1 MAQLRRRS
9 DIHARNTGKNSRRRT
24 VGGKRP
30 GAGRWG
36 SAFIQCQV
44 CQHPERSRVD
54 YLIASGT
61 AQAAIARQYGFP
73 TTSLNRHWKM
83 HVSERYKQMVGASHI
98 ESFDT
103 LLANATAANSESVDT
118 LNLLVR
124 GHSQM
129 WALAMEAAD
138 HKTMGLHASRIL
150 QALEIRC
157 KITLELA
164 PSGNLT
170 VNNFLMRDAAELV
183 NTLRGNEDAVT
194 RIEQWYQWRTQDKL
208 IEAEI
213 ERAEVDQAAE

>member
-1 MAQLRRRS
+1 MAQVRKRDR
-9 DIHARNTGKNSRRRT
+9 IHSSNSAKHVMKRT
-24 VGGKRP
+24 RGGKRH

-36 SAFIQCQV
+36 SAFIQCQI

-61 AQAAIARQYGFP
+61 GQAAVARQFGFP
-73 TTSLNRHWKM
+73 TTSINRHFKM
-83 HVSERYKQMVGASHI
+83 HVSERYKAMVGASHI
-98 ESFDT
+98 ESFET
-103 LLANATAANSESVDT
+103 LLGNATAANSESVDT

-138 HKTMGLHASRIL
+138 HKTMAAHASRIL

-194 RIEQWYQWRTQDKL
+194 RIEEWYRWRTQGKL

-213 ERAEVDQAAE
+213 ERAEAAE